1 MNGNMQAGGKTAN
14 GDHRG
19 RGFTLVELM
28 IVVAIIGLLSA
39 IAVPGYQ
46 DYVRKGKRTEGK
58 AALAAAASRLER
70 FYTQN
75 NCYPSPATTCAN
87 ATGSGLALTAA
98 GIPTFAGDNDA
109 KASYDISV
117 TINPQDFTVFAAPR
131 VGVAWGPYGDPL
143 CGRLTLTNTN
153 RKWTQSNGT
162 ADDAAPVAGCW

>member
-1 MNGNMQAGGKTAN
+1 MNGNRLGGTTTAI
-14 GDHRG
+14 GAHRG
-19 RGFTLVELM
+19 RGFTLMELM

-58 AALAAAASRLER
+58 AALTAAASRMER

-75 NCYPSPATTCAN
+75 NCYPSAATTCAN
-87 ATGSGLALTAA
+87 ATSSGLALTAA
-98 GIPTFAGDNDA
+98 GIPAFSGDNA
-109 KASYDISV
+109 ANASYDITV
-117 TINPQDFTVFAAPR
+117 TFNPQDFTIFAAPR
-131 VGVAWGPYGDPL
+131 APFADPL

-153 RKWTQSNGT
+153 RKWTQSNGA

>member
-1 MNGNMQAGGKTAN
+1 MNGNMLGGATTAI
-14 GDHRG
+14 GVHRG
-19 RGFTLVELM
+19 RGFTLIELM
-28 IVVAIIGLLSA
+28 IVVAIIGLLSM

-58 AALAAAASRLER
+58 AALTAAASRMER

-87 ATGSGLALTAA
+87 ATGSSLALTAA
-98 GIPTFAGDNDA
+98 GIPAFSGDNA
-109 KASYDISV
+109 ANASYDI
-117 TINPQDFTVFAAPR
+117 TATFNPQDFTIFAAPR
-131 VGVAWGPYGDPL
+131 APFADPL

-153 RKWTQSNGT
+153 RKWTQSNGA